1 MRIVVEQLEGL
12 VRQVLV
18 EARKVVDVPAVHE
31 FLGRIPGGDI
41 VGAIIGQPPPPPPP
55 PSVWRQPA
63 PVFNPPPRVPVASRV
78 ETVAPV
84 QKTKDAVRVKSK
96 PAVKAAKPVAK
107 AAKPVAKAAKPVGK
121 AAKPVGKSS
130 AVKPPVPAGT
140 RARVLTGS
148 FKGWTG
154 LLQWSPAK
162 SAYNVRLSGP
172 DGQRARTTLSPS
184 KLGKTWDVDAG

>member
-1 MRIVVEQLEGL
+1 
-12 VRQVLV
+12 
-18 EARKVVDVPAVHE
+18 
-31 FLGRIPGGDI
+31 
-41 VGAIIGQPPPPPPP
+41 
-55 PSVWRQPA
+55 
-63 PVFNPPPRVPVASRV
+63 VASRV

-96 PAVKAAKPVAK
+96 PAVKAAKPVAKAAKPVAK